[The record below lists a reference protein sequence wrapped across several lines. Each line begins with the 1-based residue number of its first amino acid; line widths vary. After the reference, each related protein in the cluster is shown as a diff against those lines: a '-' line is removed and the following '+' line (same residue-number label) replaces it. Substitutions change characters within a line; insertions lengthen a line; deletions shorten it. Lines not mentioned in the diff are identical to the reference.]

1 MCGWNRRRGSAGAL
15 VQGDQRD
22 AGGRNARRPGS
33 ARRGVRHAIDGV
45 DRSGHGGGPRQD
57 VLLMWGA
64 LPATLPGAPR
74 LVRAD
79 TTVGRGGD
87 VRGGPENGREGTMI
101 ALVEVR
107 AIVRRERLEHV
118 VRRLKEAAVDAAAP
132 NISLDEGSAY
142 RDMALVQCIC
152 AADRCDMLVELITAA
167 AHSGHR
173 GDGIVSVHPVLQVH
187 KIRTKAVGHE
197 ALR

>member
-1 MCGWNRRRGSAGAL
+1 
-15 VQGDQRD
+15 
-22 AGGRNARRPGS
+22 
-33 ARRGVRHAIDGV
+33 
-45 DRSGHGGGPRQD
+45 
-57 VLLMWGA
+57 
-64 LPATLPGAPR
+64 
-74 LVRAD
+74 
-79 TTVGRGGD
+79 
-87 VRGGPENGREGTMI
+87 MI

-118 VRRLKEAAVDAAAP
+118 VRRLKEAGVARLTVTRVHAIGAAVDAAAP